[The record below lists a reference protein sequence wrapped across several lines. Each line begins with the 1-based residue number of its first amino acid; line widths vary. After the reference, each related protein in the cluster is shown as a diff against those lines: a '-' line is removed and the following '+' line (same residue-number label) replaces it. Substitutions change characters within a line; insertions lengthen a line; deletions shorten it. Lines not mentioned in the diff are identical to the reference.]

1 MKMREL
7 SEKQRREGEVRGKG
21 GKENVCTW
29 QLAPLTY
36 ATASN
41 EICYIL

>member
-1 MKMREL
+1 MRN
-7 SEKQRREGEVRGKG
+7 REGKEKRGEG